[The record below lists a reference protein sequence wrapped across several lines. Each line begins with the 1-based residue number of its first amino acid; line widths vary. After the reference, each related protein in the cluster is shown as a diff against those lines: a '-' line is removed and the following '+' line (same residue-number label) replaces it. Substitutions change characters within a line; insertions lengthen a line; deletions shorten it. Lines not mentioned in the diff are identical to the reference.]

1 MTKIKEGSVGC
12 WIPSYTYRDLSYDRV
27 RNSVGDFSKR
37 ANELGL
43 ELWVIDHLLHAEGL
57 YGVSWLEPMSTLT
70 YAAAVAPDVRVGT
83 GILVLPLRHPV
94 MLAKEIATLDYLTGG
109 RFIFGI
115 GPGWFPD
122 EYTAMGNKISERG
135 RRTDEVLDAVSRL
148 LSEDNVTFEGRFFK
162 FEDVTIAP
170 RPPELPQVWTGGGS
184 RIPDPEYHDVPV
196 LAAPVLD
203 RIVRSDGWIS
213 RCAGNQEFVK
223 SDWRQIKD
231 GLHEAGK
238 DVSAFTFSHCQFT
251 YLVKT
256 SDREKALEIQRPFFE
271 EIMGTHR
278 TFEHLQESY
287 LLGSMDDIL
296 ARIQDL
302 IDAGLD
308 HLIIGPT
315 SDDLQQLDL
324 IANEVVPLFSN

>member
-1 MTKIKEGSVGC
+1 MSRAEERRVGC
-12 WIPSYTYRDLSYDRV
+12 WIPSYTYRDLTYDRV
-27 RNSVGDFSKR
+27 GNSVGAFSKK

-43 ELWVIDHLLHAEGL
+43 ELWVIDHVLHAEGL

-70 YAAAVAPDVRVGT
+70 YAAAAAPDVRVGT
-83 GILVLPLRHPV
+83 AILVLPLRHPV
-94 MLAKEIATLDYLTGG
+94 MLAKEIATMDYLTGG
-109 RFIFGI
+109 RFVFGI

-122 EYTAMGNKISERG
+122 EYSAVGNNISERG
-135 RRTDEVLDAVSRL
+135 RRTDEVLDATLRL
-148 LSEDNVTFEGRFFK
+148 LSEDNVSFEGRYYK
-162 FEDVTIAP
+162 FDDVTIAP
-170 RPPELPQVWTGGGS
+170 RPPKVPEIWTGGGS
-184 RIPDPEYHDVPV
+184 RVPDPDYHDVPV
-196 LAAPVLD
+196 MAAPVLD

-223 SDWRQIKD
+223 SDWEQVKE
-231 GLHEAGK
+231 GLNKAGK
-238 DVSAFTFSHCQFT
+238 DPSEFTFSHCQFT
-251 YLVKT
+251 FLVDT
-256 SDREKALEIQRPFFE
+256 SDRDKALEVQRPFFE

-296 ARIQDL
+296 GRIQDL

-315 SDDLQQLDL
+315 SDDPEQLDL
-324 IANEVVPLFSN
+324 IANEIVPLFS